1 MGVYSNTQIREAI
14 KAGHIVCVPF
24 KDEHVSH
31 ASLDVTLGYYF
42 YRTGQATKGFVYN
55 PFDESDVKRY
65 FGEVQQ
71 AIPHQD
77 WCARN
82 GTKLL
87 EGIPPE
93 HPVIPLRPGERIL
106 AHTHEFFG
114 IKPPGAYEVKSRS
127 SWGRNG
133 VAVCFDAGWVDPG
146 YINRLTL
153 EIYNLNEHETILLPV
168 GERIAQAIFLET
180 GEVEGNYG
188 EGRHDGFSGKYQV
201 GTDLDDLIAKWTP
214 EQMLP
219 RAYKDKRSMP
229 EEISGLKAR

>member
-106 AHTHEFFG
+106 LV
-114 IKPPGAYEVKSRS
+114 I
-127 SWGRNG
+127 
-133 VAVCFDAGWVDPG
+133 
-146 YINRLTL
+146 
-153 EIYNLNEHETILLPV
+153 ILIRVL
-168 GERIAQAIFLET
+168 RFWALRKAIFLP
-180 GEVEGNYG
+180 
-188 EGRHDGFSGKYQV
+188 R
-201 GTDLDDLIAKWTP
+201 L
-214 EQMLP
+214 ML
-219 RAYKDKRSMP
+219 RSMD
-229 EEISGLKAR
+229 EKVDCGGCVDVLVVVVAIAAVVKMFM